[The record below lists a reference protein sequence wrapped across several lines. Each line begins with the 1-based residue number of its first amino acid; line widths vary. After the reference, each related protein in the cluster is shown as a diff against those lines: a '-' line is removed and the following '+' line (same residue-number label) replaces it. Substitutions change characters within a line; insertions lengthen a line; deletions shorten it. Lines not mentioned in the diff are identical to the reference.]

1 MTMADITLPI
11 GITIAEMTKVTS
23 LASTDLI
30 EIDRNGAGAAVS
42 FDTLSAEISKVLG
55 LTGITEALEKI
66 IG

>member
-1 MTMADITLPI
+1 MAYTTPT
-11 GITIAEMTKVTS
+11 GITIAELTKVTT

-42 FDTLSAEISKVLG
+42 YATLVSAITASLG
-55 LTGITEALEKI
+55 LTGIKEVLEKI

>member
-1 MTMADITLPI
+1 MTMADTTTPT
-11 GITIAEMTKVTS
+11 GITIAELTKVTS

-42 FDTLSAEISKVLG
+42 YATLVTSISDSLG
-55 LTGITEALEKI
+55 MTGILETLERI

>member
-1 MTMADITLPI
+1 MADTTPT
-11 GITIAEMTKVTS
+11 GITIAELTKVST

-42 FDTLSAEISKVLG
+42 YSTFVTAMASSLG
-55 LTGITEALEKI
+55 LTGIREALEQI

>member
-1 MTMADITLPI
+1 MTMADTTLPT

-42 FDTLSAEISKVLG
+42 FDTLTAEISKVLG